1 MPSPTEPTT
10 ALPHPVHV
18 LNVSHHSMPILS
30 GHLKLGGTNPLGR
43 TLEFTNYYMVQDG
56 KPCIPVMGE
65 FHFSRYA
72 SAFWE
77 EELLKMKAGG
87 ISIIATYV
95 FWNHIEEDEGV
106 FDWSGNNNLRYF
118 VELCGKH
125 QLDAFVRIG
134 PFAHGECRNGGIPDW
149 LYGREFPL
157 RSNDERYLAYVKRL
171 YEEIARQLEGT
182 LFKDGGPVI
191 GIQLENEYMHCGAP
205 WEVTFRQG
213 MEWLPSGTDGAAH
226 IAILKQ
232 LAVDAGLEVPIYS
245 CTGWRNSPIVEGEIL
260 PMQGGYAFTPW
271 SPDPNYRQAP
281 TREFIF
287 RNRHLD
293 PVLNAPAT
301 YDASR
306 YPYVCCE
313 IGGGIQDTYYHRPI
327 VPPQSVEALAV
338 MNLAGGSNLIG
349 YYMYHGGSNPVGKH
363 SYMNEYTVPR
373 ISYDFQAPIREFG
386 QTPDSYRYLRLLHLF
401 LKTFG
406 DVLAPMQVVLPEDA
420 SSITP
425 EDTTHLRYAVREK
438 DGSGFIFLNNY
449 QDHVETRDIED
460 IFLEMQRDNRSTTMP
475 HTQPLVLQKDVT
487 AILPFGL
494 ALGGVELV
502 YSTTQLLTK
511 IEGGDTISYF
521 FFAPQGM
528 VSEYAFEIA
537 SYEALSVEGGG
548 VITDGERSYV
558 TVTAGLEALVT
569 LTTLEGKSVRIFTL
583 TRQQAEHATLQQVDQ
598 KEQLLISE
606 ATLVMEGDQLFA
618 YSEGQEEVDVLI
630 YPPLVSDVN
639 KHEQGYFSR
648 YTRAVAKS
656 DLTFQQEAAADGKVV
671 LKFPANLLN
680 NVHNALLRI
689 DYIGDMGQAY
699 IDGKLVHDNFYNGTS
714 WEIGLGHL
722 EPKLTGKEQLIMIVP
737 IEKQSGV
744 QRYVPTGMAFRP
756 DSDGERIGSV
766 NQITIV
772 PEYKIPVQLDR

>member
-1 MPSPTEPTT
+1 MSESR
-10 ALPHPVHV
+10 L
-18 LNVSHHSMPILS
+18 LSVSHKIDVNKAPTPIVS
-30 GHLKLGGTNPLGR
+30 GHLNLGGTNPQGR
-43 TLEFTNYYMVQDG
+43 TLAFNSYYMLQDG

-65 FHFSRYA
+65 FHFSRYDA
-72 SAFWE
+72 RFWE

-87 ISIIATYV
+87 ISIVATYV

-106 FDWSGNNNLRYF
+106 FVWSGNNNLRQF
-118 VELCGKH
+118 IALCAKH
-125 QLDAFVRIG
+125 QIDAFVRIG

-149 LYGREFPL
+149 MYGRPFAL
-157 RSNDERYLAYVKRL
+157 RSNDEGYLAYVKRF
-171 YEEIARQLEGT
+171 YGEISRQLEGT
-182 LFKDGGPVI
+182 LFKDGGPVM

-213 MEWLPSGTDGAAH
+213 MEWVPAGTEGAAH

-232 LAVDAGLEVPIYS
+232 LAVAAGLVVPIYS

-271 SPDPNYRQAP
+271 SPDPNYRQEP

-306 YPYVCCE
+306 YPFVCCE

-386 QTPDSYRYLRLLHLF
+386 QIPDSYRYLRLLHLF

-406 DVLAPMQVVLPEDA
+406 DVLAPMQVALPDNA

-438 DGSGFIFLNNY
+438 DGAGFIFLNNY

-460 IFLEMQRDNRSTTMP
+460 IVLEVQTANQTITLP
-475 HTQPLVLQKDVT
+475 HAEPLVLQKNVT

-511 IEGGDTISYF
+511 IEDGETSSYF

-528 VSEYAFEIA
+528 ISEYAFETA
-537 SYEALSVEGGG
+537 SYESLSVKGGE
-548 VITDGERSYV
+548 VITEGECSYV
-558 TVTAGLEALVT
+558 TVTAGLDAVIR
-569 LTTLEGKSVRIFTL
+569 LTTHEGKLVQIFTL
-583 TRQQAEHATLQQVDQ
+583 TRQQAEHTTVEHIGQ
-598 KEQLLISE
+598 KERLLISE
-606 ATLVMEGDQLFA
+606 ATLVREGDHLFA
-618 YSEGQEEVDVLI
+618 YSMGQEKVDVLV
-630 YPPLVSDVN
+630 YPRLSSDT
-639 KHEQGYFSR
+639 KIQQGTFTH
-648 YTRAVAKS
+648 YTTAAVKS
-656 DLTFQQEAAADGKVV
+656 ELTFQQEAAADGKVV
-671 LKFPANLLN
+671 LKFPADLLN
-680 NVHNALLRI
+680 NVHNGLLRI
-689 DYIGDMGQAY
+689 DYLGDMGQAY
-699 IDGKLVHDNFYNGTS
+699 IDG
-714 WEIGLGHL
+714 
-722 EPKLTGKEQLIMIVP
+722 
-737 IEKQSGV
+737 
-744 QRYVPTGMAFRP
+744 
-756 DSDGERIGSV
+756 
-766 NQITIV
+766 
-772 PEYKIPVQLDR
+772 